1 MFTLL
6 KNQKRK
12 YMKIIRKVVIFYIN
26 GFKTMP
32 KWARAVWAIILVKL
46 FIMFFIL
53 KLFFFPNFLKK
64 NFDSDEERIS
74 YVIEQ
79 LT

>member
-1 MFTLL
+1 
-6 KNQKRK
+6 
-12 YMKIIRKVVIFYIN
+12 MKIIRKIGLFYIN

-32 KWARAVWAIILVKL
+32 KWARTVWVIILVKL

-53 KLFFFPNFLKK
+53 KLFFFPNYLKK
-64 NFDSDEERIS
+64 NFNTDEERIS
-74 YVIEQ
+74 YIIEQ